1 MKVYRVTDEYCYFS
15 FLKTTLLFSCGK
27 DFFLECGK
35 YYLEICFLPFATI
48 LDHLL
53 ARFGKMF
60 IKSQKN
66 IKALEPWKE
75 FEDRLNAA
83 LSNLVKGVPACGK
96 GVATW

>member
-1 MKVYRVTDEYCYFS
+1 MNTVIFHFLRQLCYFPV
-15 FLKTTLLFSCGK
+15 GK
-27 DFFLECGK
+27 IFFLECGK

-53 ARFGKMF
+53 TRFGKMF

-96 GVATW
+96 GVRTG